1 MIQQKLFSMNF
12 RNSLKSIL
20 PSLFPSNDLIITMQF
35 SRHDP
40 SLNPSV
46 VKTLCNS
53 VVSIKPSLFSSNT
66 SKASFTSS
74 KLASFSSNKLEIS
87 LELYRSWSP
96 SLSESGESPKL
107 LITIS
112 ASSLQS
118 SSSSSSSRS
127 SMCLIKLSS
136 TRWWCWRR
144 GKNVDK
150 KMRAEETHLQNPM
163 RNKLKRAKKV
173 IEDDCLHSDKKLFS
187 MNVYQWTKRVRGDVE
202 DIEFV
207 CIEEIYIYRD
217 YSVFFLVFS
226 KKAKE
231 RKVVVQ
237 VDTKTKTVFEKI

>member
-12 RNSLKSIL
+12 RNSLKSII
-20 PSLFPSNDLIITMQF
+20 PSLFPSSDLIITMQF
-35 SRHDP
+35 STHDP

-66 SKASFTSS
+66 SKACFTSS

-118 SSSSSSSRS
+118 SSSSRS

-150 KMRAEETHLQNPM
+150 KMRGEESHLQN
-163 RNKLKRAKKV
+163 RRGT
-173 IEDDCLHSDKKLFS
+173 S
-187 MNVYQWTKRVRGDVE
+187 WTE
-202 DIEFV
+202 
-207 CIEEIYIYRD
+207 
-217 YSVFFLVFS
+217 
-226 KKAKE
+226 
-231 RKVVVQ
+231 
-237 VDTKTKTVFEKI
+237 